1 MVRWH
6 HWHDGHEFEQALG
19 VGDGQRSLAV
29 CSPWGYKESDRTEQ
43 LNWTENSKEKCEKRK
58 KIEQNIW
65 VINNYNKIFQCM
77 CNFVELEVAA
87 DVKNETNWKKF
98 IQKQLN
104 FKDCDTRI
112 YYVLDNQNNMK
123 YLNLMEISLQSM
135 EYSRQEYPSISDIF
149 RNCSNFESG
158 NNF

>member
-1 MVRWH
+1 
-6 HWHDGHEFEQALG
+6 
-19 VGDGQRSLAV
+19 
-29 CSPWGYKESDRTEQ
+29 
-43 LNWTENSKEKCEKRK
+43 
-58 KIEQNIW
+58 
-65 VINNYNKIFQCM
+65 M

-112 YYVLDNQNNMK
+112 YYVLDNQNNMR